1 MSRRAGA
8 LIKTSA
14 SLMKIRRRM
23 CQNDL
28 EIALLFLRP
37 FFLDSRK
44 NLSAWQRARRESSPL
59 RENEAGF
66 FRRLPRRCAPRNDEK
81 SVGFQQ
87 AYLLLPSHLYC
98 HCERSEAI
106 SSCIFKLKPYSA
118 LSLVPSRDSGSPVQS
133 CFFSVTSGLFSDPLC
148 KSCNFVPSLY
158 SLYSC

>member
-23 CQNDL
+23 CQNGL
-28 EIALLFLRP
+28 EIALLFRQP

-44 NLSAWQRARRESSPL
+44 NLSAWRRARRDSRPL

-106 SSCIFKLKPYSA
+106 SSCTFKLKPYSA
-118 LSLVPSRDSGSPVQS
+118 PSCVPSIDVGCLAIHGATDPRRVQRRRRFSCSILTRSP
-133 CFFSVTSGLFSDPLC
+133 
-148 KSCNFVPSLY
+148 PSKQ
-158 SLYSC
+158 